1 MNLYDLVVHSG
12 YPLRRWA
19 RLEVRGDERL
29 PANGPLII
37 ASNHDSM
44 LDPLAVAAVCH
55 PARYVRFLA
64 MAELWNSRIL
74 RFVLDRLGQIPIER
88 SGGGGTQALRAAIIA
103 LEKGETVCI
112 FPEGKLSRGRSL
124 RARHGLAQLIAACPD
139 VPIVLAAVTGT
150 DDVVRFPKRP
160 RARVTFL
167 SPAAGEAS
175 SELPQ
180 HLLDQI
186 RAVAPPVAAGRHGR
200 LAARLRDR
208 RARRRSSPTPAPSA
222 AGARETRPS

>member
-1 MNLYDLVVHSG
+1 MTLYDLVVHAG

-19 RLEVRGDERL
+19 RLEVHGDAGL
-29 PANGPLII
+29 PAEGALII
-37 ASNHDSM
+37 AANHDSM

-74 RFVLDRLGQIPIER
+74 RFVLDRLGQIPVER
-88 SGGGGTQALRAAIIA
+88 RGGGGTQALRSAILA
-103 LEKGETVCI
+103 LERGETVCI
-112 FPEGKLSRGRSL
+112 FPEGRLSRGQTL

-139 VPIVLAAVTGT
+139 VPVVLAAVTGT

-167 SPAAGEAS
+167 SPVADEAP
-175 SELPQ
+175 SELSQ
-180 HLLDQI
+180 RLLDQI

-200 LAARLRDR
+200 LATRLRER
-208 RARRRSSPTPAPSA
+208 RVRRRSSPTAA
-222 AGARETRPS
+222 RAGARETRPG

>member
-1 MNLYDLVVHSG
+1 MTLYDLVVHAG
-12 YPLRRWA
+12 YPLQRWA
-19 RLEVRGDERL
+19 RLEVRGDARL
-29 PANGPLII
+29 PAEGPLII
-37 ASNHDSM
+37 AANHDSM
-44 LDPLAVAAVCH
+44 LDPLAVAAACH

-88 SGGGGTQALRAAIIA
+88 SGGGGGAQALRSAIIA

-112 FPEGKLSRGRSL
+112 FPEGRLSRGRSL
-124 RARHGLAQLIAACPD
+124 PARRGLAQLISACPD
-139 VPIVLAAVTGT
+139 VPVVLAAVTGT

-167 SPAAGEAS
+167 TPVTGEAPF
-175 SELPQ
+175 ELPQ
-180 HLLDQI
+180 RLLDQI

-200 LAARLRDR
+200 LATRLRER
-208 RARRRSSPTPAPSA
+208 RARRRSSPAPAP
-222 AGARETRPS
+222 AGAPETRSG